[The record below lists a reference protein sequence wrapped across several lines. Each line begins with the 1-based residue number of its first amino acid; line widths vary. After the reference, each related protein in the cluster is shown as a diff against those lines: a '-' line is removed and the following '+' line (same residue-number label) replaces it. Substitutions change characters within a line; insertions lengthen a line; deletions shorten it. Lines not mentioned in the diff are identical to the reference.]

1 MASSSCSSDSRCNYE
16 SMGYAPGMEMIELKD
31 LFLLVKLYLTVG
43 VLSGSDETCLVV
55 MHAVL
60 HFQSS
65 V

>member
-1 MASSSCSSDSRCNYE
+1 
-16 SMGYAPGMEMIELKD
+16 MIELKD